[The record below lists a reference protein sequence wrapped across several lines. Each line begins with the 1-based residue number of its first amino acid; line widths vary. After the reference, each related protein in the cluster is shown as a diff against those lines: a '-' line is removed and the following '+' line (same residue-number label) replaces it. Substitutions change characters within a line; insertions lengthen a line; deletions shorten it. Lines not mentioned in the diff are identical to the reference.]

1 MKKTNKQ
8 WYLYKDM
15 GSYYKLEN
23 GVLGCAYMKKDG
35 KIDMVNG
42 QINEGDVDW
51 ELLAGEYLDSKKEK
65 LVTDRLKEIVSELE
79 KKD

>member
-23 GVLGCAYMKKDG
+23 GVLMVAYMEKNGEIAMVDG
-35 KIDMVNG
+35 QV
-42 QINEGDVDW
+42 NEGDVDW
-51 ELLAGEYLDSKKEK
+51 ELLAGEYLDSEKKI
-65 LVTDRLKEIVSELE
+65 LVTDRLKEIVNELE